1 MYEKDHPVYP
11 QLQEI
16 GREITHKVKPK
27 AVVVFSAHWQGEP
40 NAVEV
45 NIFETTELIYEFVD
59 PYSTRLTHAPLSVYF
74 VLTANSFYGFP
85 DHYYKETYPN
95 EGSFPLAQHVIRVL
109 TKHNIAASGTR
120 RGLHHG
126 VWASFK
132 VAIDPIANPLN
143 VPIVQVSLFAS
154 ESATQHIALG
164 RAVSSL
170 RSEGI
175 VLIMSGMA
183 VHNLRD
189 MQFGTE
195 GEPMWYGPTF
205 DEALRQAVEFEGD
218 VEERDGMMA
227 ELLKRKDAR
236 AAHPSFD
243 HLLPVHAGVG
253 ASAGDKGIRLWTM
266 VEGSFSWA
274 MFRWGE
280 L

>member
-45 NIFETTELIYEFVD
+45 NIFETTELIYD
-59 PYSTRLTHAPLSVYF
+59 
-74 VLTANSFYGFP
+74 FYGFP

-95 EGSFPLAQHVIRVL
+95 EGSFPLAQHVIEVL

-120 RGLHHG
+120 RGLDHG

-132 VAIDPIANPLN
+132 VAFDPIANPLN